1 MGAGQKSAWP
11 NLALRAE
18 IKPCIEKNSISTPFG
33 FKSCHRRHLRRIV
46 FWSPLLLFARWKEF
60 ARLSR
65 LGSVRGSLFLP
76 CWPWGESEN
85 VGPKL
90 HVITVEG
97 CDVPNARVGVFVA
110 RPMDLSLAS
119 QKSSTSQR
127 IPFSRPFDLI
137 VASPDVAFSG
147 RELYIL
153 ATFQLKYA

>member
-1 MGAGQKSAWP
+1 MSQKASQADSFLVTIAPFRAMERIRSAFKARVRQGLIV
-11 NLALRAE
+11 LAMLA
-18 IKPCIEKNSISTPFG
+18 
-33 FKSCHRRHLRRIV
+33 
-46 FWSPLLLFARWKEF
+46 
-60 ARLSR
+60 
-65 LGSVRGSLFLP
+65 
-76 CWPWGESEN
+76 WGESEN

-137 VASPDVAFSG
+137 VASPDVAFGG
-147 RELYIL
+147 RELCIL
-153 ATFQLKYA
+153 ATFQLKFA